1 MLFLHKNYQIILI
14 IVEFIFLFQISIVST
29 EEKLGNSIRNF
40 IIIEGKLI
48 FIFESNNT
56 IYDYNNKNLSFGR
69 HKENIQSQKEIIYI
83 KDGIFIICGIYNKTQ
98 FIFQSFQL
106 LSDTLISYTPKN
118 IDLNSDEPNITKYHI
133 RNSTENCLTLALL
146 YENKEKKQSLGI
158 YLIDIYIETNFYIN
172 KTISNLGSDIYS
184 ILCDS
189 FDGSYIFCIFNKAQ
203 NSGTYTI
210 EYTYTKLNNIETNQ
224 NTILIDDSCLL
235 EGDFIKIIDESIQ
248 KFLVCY
254 FKKMENNNNNNKL
267 ICKYFIFKDNNIMI
281 ENEKQ
286 IEYKSYNVE
295 IIKLMIKVFDYSI
308 FIVIVQHVTE
318 TLNISEIIMLPF
330 ELNFNIPFI
339 AGHKTITNIVI
350 YKNTNYYLYINNSDY
365 CYNIEN
371 QSFIETDI
379 PENIYFSKN
388 DSIRVH
394 FERNHSNEQIAFSL
408 DKSTILYR
416 NSELISLNEKN
427 FFDLNENSKFI
438 FKKIGMS
445 NAIANYYCYAINS
458 NPNNELKYNN
468 WSLIKKLTLKI
479 CNETC
484 MECNLNKIS
493 SPTTQYCKKCNDG
506 YYPLIS
512 EITNIDGFNCYNE
525 TERIPYYYFNDSIN
539 NGTFDYCDETC
550 KYCINKTFCEYCK
563 DGYYFMVDEK
573 NESKI
578 LYDKQCFNTTPKS
591 YYYNHT
597 VILRNEKNELIKAA
611 YKPCYETCLTCD
623 HQGNS
628 ENHGCNECKGNLTK
642 YDFNENNCLL
652 NISFC
657 KENKDNKYWEYEE
670 NKIKCLNSCNHNLIT
685 TGLNKGQCVKDCQN
699 YINPYY
705 NYIGKSILYLNLN
718 CDEESYCVPYS
729 NCSSLK
735 LRKNPEGTE
744 CFSNIKCTSY
754 DIYNY
759 PDPYEYFKNL
769 FSPVIDVDPTHLDE
783 YREKINKRI
792 KIIKILKNNTNIYDN
807 INDEE
812 SPTSLIQYYN
822 DLLQVEKSSNTHSND
837 IYLLTSTEYKNF
849 TITIYPLDIEEFAYE
864 QIFSVNNLG
873 FVNFT
878 KTFPNFIEYEND
890 THLILVCTIESHVKK
905 SSIKDL
911 NYYLFHF
918 NEKYDGNSNNYL
930 FLNLI
935 FKELQRNSDKLEI
948 SYPLHNYYN
957 ENSLVNKRN
966 SENLLDNIKEVYSNY
981 PEIDLTNKS
990 DPFFNDICFLFTS
1003 DFGTDMTLND
1013 RRNEYYLGSSVCEDN
1028 CEIIKTIDK
1037 NSNPRA
1043 LCNCDIKNFISYNNR
1058 KGKKDEIESIS
1069 IPNIR
1074 SFICGKETFNFEIG
1088 KNGIFWIFIIILV
1101 FQIAFLIKFILY
1113 KKEEVNK
1120 ILGLYENN
1128 SVKIISSS
1136 EGNILEF
1143 KKTSTQKNENAISN
1157 PIKKNLF
1164 KNEEN
1169 ISNPPKKKDLKL
1181 QNNTSTKGEIKVD
1194 EKDLISGN
1202 GSSYIKDNSKRYN
1215 EKNPQDFT
1223 DISFDDINN
1232 GDDQYYIDNIIKQR
1246 KMLKNNFLNNPLL
1259 LERAKKFE
1267 NAKNSLKSLNENE
1280 SKKFNNS
1287 FEDNLFSCQNKNKR
1301 KRKNKLKVDNSK
1313 YIANILGGKDIYNK
1327 DLIKN
1332 NSDCEDKQG
1341 YPKKKLKNKNNGN
1354 KNDNLVFE
1362 EEKGDMGDEQIIFS
1376 GGALKDGDNFLIDNS
1391 DNNNNNKHTIIK
1403 SPIINIFGSK
1413 NNNTLTKSLGK
1424 KQDEKNN
1431 EKNGKLITE
1440 VGIDTKYKLNKDLLK
1455 KGKGEIRPHSNIG
1468 ISGRQK
1474 GRNNNSSNNNLSIE
1488 SDFNALIK
1496 TSTVQPLKLRD
1507 KNHHH
1512 NQKKE
1517 NNKEASKEIDS
1528 NRLMINNQEREIYR
1542 DRIQPYFQEN
1552 NIRQYNS
1559 NNIDILKSSTS
1570 SFLEEEKKDEL
1581 INENFM
1587 LFFWKYF
1594 IKREL
1599 GYVCIAG
1606 ARRSIPYFVRFSCLV
1621 FSISFIFLLNC
1632 FLFLESAVHKRYLNA
1647 STGKK
1652 NRLGYYFKEE
1662 FGMTCCATLLGNV
1675 FKIIIIK
1682 LLLYKLFKIGK
1693 EQKKLMRSSE
1703 EKGLNQDELFQLQ
1716 FKRLKYLNDYN
1727 RNLNIYYICLIV
1739 LNVFISYICICY
1751 GGVFQNSIGAFIY
1764 GFIFSLIMSYLF
1776 CAVICF
1782 IIVCIYKLGKRF
1794 DNKCI
1799 VLTYTVCST
1808 LY

>member
-1 MLFLHKNYQIILI
+1 MLFLHKNYQMILTII
-14 IVEFIFLFQISIVST
+14 EFIFLLQISIVYT
-29 EEKLGNSIRNF
+29 EDIKLGNSIRNF

-48 FIFESNNT
+48 FIFENNNT
-56 IYDYNNKNLSFGR
+56 IYDFNNNNLTFGN
-69 HKENIQSQKEIIYI
+69 HDANIQSQKEIIYI
-83 KDGIFIICGIYNKTQ
+83 KDGIFVICGIYNKVQ
-98 FIFQSFQL
+98 FIFQSFEL
-106 LSDTLISYTPKN
+106 LSNDTLISNTPKS
-118 IDLNSDEPNITKYHI
+118 IDLNSDEFNITKYDI
-133 RNSTENCLTLALL
+133 RNSTENSLTLSLL
-146 YENKEKKQSLGI
+146 YENNERKQSIGI
-158 YLIDIYIETNFYIN
+158 YLIDIYKETNFYREM
-172 KTISNLGSDIYS
+172 TFPNLETNYVT

-189 FDGSYIFCIFNKAQ
+189 FDGIYIFCIFNLKAK
-203 NSGTYTI
+203 NLERYTI
-210 EYTYTKLNNIETNQ
+210 EYIYTKLD
-224 NTILIDDSCLL
+224 NTVTIPNTKIIDDNYSL
-235 EGDFIKIIDESIQ
+235 EGNFIKIIEESIL

-254 FKKMENNNNNNKL
+254 FNKNKII
-267 ICKYFIFKDNNIMI
+267 ICKYFIFKENNIME

-286 IEYKSYNVE
+286 IECGYQNSNYK
-295 IIKLMIKVFDYSI
+295 KLIIKVFDYSI
-308 FIVIVQHVTE
+308 FIEFEECLYNKNYAH
-318 TLNISEIIMLPF
+318 IIMLPF
-330 ELNFNIPFI
+330 ELNFNIPFLEEQ
-339 AGHKTITNIVI
+339 KTITNIVN
-350 YKNTNYYLYINNSDY
+350 YKNTNYYLFMKDNEN
-365 CYNIEN
+365 CYYLQT

-379 PENIYFSKN
+379 PENIFFSKN

-394 FERNHSNEQIAFSL
+394 FERNHSNEQIFFSL
-408 DKSTILYR
+408 DKSTILYHD
-416 NSELISLNEKN
+416 SEFININEIN
-427 FFDLNENSKFI
+427 NFDLNEASKFI
-438 FKKIGMS
+438 FKKIGM
-445 NAIANYYCYAINS
+445 NNGIINYYCYAI
-458 NPNNELKYNN
+458 PKNNELYDDC
-468 WSLIKKLTLKI
+468 SLIKKITLKI

-493 SPTTQYCKKCNDG
+493 SPTTQYCKKCNNG
-506 YYPLIS
+506 YFPLIS
-512 EITNIDGFNCYNE
+512 EITNNDGFNCYNE

-539 NGTFDYCDETC
+539 NGTFDYCDDTC

-563 DGYYFMVDEK
+563 DGYYFMVDTK

-578 LYDKQCFNTTPKS
+578 LYDKQCFNTTPQS
-591 YYYNHT
+591 YYCNYT
-597 VILRNEKNELIKAA
+597 VNLKNEKNELIKAA
-611 YKPCYETCLTCD
+611 YKPCYETCLTCE

-628 ENHGCNECKGNLTK
+628 KNHGCNECKGDLIK
-642 YDFNENNCLL
+642 YNFNENNCLL
-652 NISFC
+652 NVSFC
-657 KENKDNKYWEYEE
+657 KDNKYWEYEE
-670 NKIKCLNSCNHNLIT
+670 NNITCLNSCENNLIT

-705 NYIGKSILYLNLN
+705 NYIDDSILYLNLK
-718 CDEESYCVPYS
+718 CDEESYCVPYNS
-729 NCSSLK
+729 CSRLK
-735 LRKNPEGTE
+735 FRKNAEGTK
-744 CFSNIKCTSY
+744 CLTNIKCTSY

-759 PDPYEYFKNL
+759 NDPYDYFVNL
-769 FSPVIDVDPTHLDE
+769 FSPVIDVDPSHLDE

-792 KIIKILKNNTNIYDN
+792 KIIKILKNNTDEYYT
-807 INDEE
+807 INDDE
-812 SPTSLIQYYN
+812 SPYSLIEYYN
-822 DLLQVEKSSNTHSND
+822 DLLRVEKSSDINNND
-837 IYLLTSTEYKNF
+837 IYLLTSTEYNFF

-864 QIFSVNNLG
+864 QIFSVNNIG

-878 KTFPNFIEYEND
+878 KNYPDFIKNEYDN
-890 THLILVCTIESHVKK
+890 HLILVCTMESHEKN

-911 NYYLFHF
+911 NYFLFKF
-918 NEKYDGNSNNYL
+918 NESNDGNSDIGYVIN
-930 FLNLI
+930 LNSN
-935 FKELQRNSDKLEI
+935 ELQRKSDKLEI

-957 ENSLVNKRN
+957 GNSLTNKRN
-966 SENLLDNIKEVYSNY
+966 SENLIDNIKEINAHY

-990 DPFFNDICFLFTS
+990 DPFYNDICFLFTS
-1003 DFGTDMTLND
+1003 DLGTDMTLND

-1028 CEIIKTIDK
+1028 CEIIKTINKD
-1037 NSNPRA
+1037 SNPRA
-1043 LCNCDIKNFISYNNR
+1043 LCNCDIKNFISLNNR

-1069 IPNIR
+1069 TPNIK
-1074 SFICGKETFNFEIG
+1074 SFVCGKEVFNFYIG

-1101 FQIAFLIKFILY
+1101 FQIAILIKFILY

-1128 SVKIISSS
+1128 NVKIISSS

-1157 PIKKNLF
+1157 PIKKNLYN
-1164 KNEEN
+1164 KEEN
-1169 ISNPPKKKDLKL
+1169 ISNPPKKKDLKM
-1181 QNNTSTKGEIKVD
+1181 QNNNSTKGEIKVD

-1232 GDDQYYIDNIIKQR
+1232 GEDQYYIDNIIKQR

-1287 FEDNLFSCQNKNKR
+1287 FEDNLLSYQNKNKN
-1301 KRKNKLKVDNSK
+1301 KNKIKKKLKVNNNK
-1313 YIANILGGKDIYNK
+1313 YIAYILGGQDIYNK
-1327 DLIKN
+1327 DLINN
-1332 NSDCEDKQG
+1332 NSDCEDKPG
-1341 YPKKKLKNKNNGN
+1341 YPKKKIKNKNNGD
-1354 KNDNLVFE
+1354 KNDDLVFE
-1362 EEKGDMGDEQIIFS
+1362 EEKGVMGDEQIIFS

-1391 DNNNNNKHTIIK
+1391 DNNNNKHTIIK

-1424 KQDEKNN
+1424 KQDEK
-1431 EKNGKLITE
+1431 KNDKDEKLITE

-1474 GRNNNSSNNNLSIE
+1474 GRNKNSSNNNLSIE

-1507 KNHHH
+1507 KNHNHYH
-1512 NQKKE
+1512 KKE

-1528 NRLMINNQEREIYR
+1528 NRLILNYNKEDEVYR
-1542 DRIQPYFQEN
+1542 DRNQPYLQEN
-1552 NIRQYNS
+1552 NIRQYKS
-1559 NNIDILKSSTS
+1559 NNMELLKSSTS
-1570 SFLEEEKKDEL
+1570 SFLEEKKTDNL

-1587 LFFWKYF
+1587 LFVWKYF
-1594 IKREL
+1594 TKREL

-1606 ARRSIPYFVRFSCLV
+1606 TKRSVPYFVRFSCLA
-1621 FSISFIFLLNC
+1621 FCISFIFLLNC
-1632 FLFLESAVHKRYLNA
+1632 FLFLESAVHKRFLNA

-1662 FGMTCCATLLGNV
+1662 FGMTCCAALLGNI
-1675 FKIIIIK
+1675 FKMIIIK

-1716 FKRLKYLNDYN
+1716 SKRLKYLNDYN
-1727 RNLNIYYICLIV
+1727 RNLNIYFICLLA

-1782 IIVCIYKLGKRF
+1782 IIVFIYKLGKRF

-1799 VLTYTVCST
+1799 VSTYIIFST

>member
-1 MLFLHKNYQIILI
+1 MLFLYKDYQIILI
-14 IVEFIFLFQISIVST
+14 IIEFIFLFQIPLIYSEDKTLRDSIS
-29 EEKLGNSIRNF
+29 NF

-48 FIFESNNT
+48 FIFENDNT
-56 IYDYNNKNLSFGR
+56 IYDFNNNKTIGEYNI
-69 HKENIQSQKEIIYI
+69 NIQSQKNITYI
-83 KDGIFIICGIYNKTQ
+83 KDGIFIICGLNNKKQ
-98 FIFQSFQL
+98 FIFQSFEM
-106 LSDTLISYTPKN
+106 
-118 IDLNSDEPNITKYHI
+118 LNENL
-133 RNSTENCLTLALL
+133 TENSPKILDMGLDEFNIEKYDVRYSIENKITLSLL
-146 YENKEKKQSLGI
+146 YEKKKVNQNFGI
-158 YLIDIYIETNFYIN
+158 SLIDLYEETNFYKGMTFPYLN
-172 KTISNLGSDIYS
+172 SDIIS
-184 ILCDS
+184 IFCDS
-189 FDGSYIFCIFNKAQ
+189 FDGLYIFCIFNLEEK
-203 NSGTYTI
+203 NSEGSSTYAI
-210 EYTYTKLNNIETNQ
+210 QYIYTKLDNLGAELNYV
-224 NTILIDDSCLL
+224 TIAKNCFL
-235 EGDFIKIIDESIQ
+235 EGDFVKIIDKSIK

-254 FKKMENNNNNNKL
+254 FVPYSSNEKKNIVCRYLIIKDHNIVIDNENKIDQDSRDYNKKL
-267 ICKYFIFKDNNIMI
+267 I
-281 ENEKQ
+281 
-286 IEYKSYNVE
+286 
-295 IIKLMIKVFDYSI
+295 LKVYDYSI
-308 FIVIVQHVTE
+308 FIESEGLYDNIVYFSYIT
-318 TLNISEIIMLPF
+318 MLPF
-330 ELNFNIPFI
+330 DLSFKIELIDLNII
-339 AGHKTITNIVI
+339 VRNIVN
-350 YKNTNYYLYINNSDY
+350 YKNNNFILYELDNSYYIK
-365 CYNIEN
+365 N
-371 QSFIETDI
+371 QSFIESDI
-379 PENIYFSKN
+379 PENFYFSKN
-388 DSIRVH
+388 DSITVP
-394 FERNHSNEQIAFSL
+394 FEKNHSNQIIYFSL
-408 DKSTILYR
+408 DESTILYH
-416 NSELISLNEKN
+416 
-427 FFDLNENSKFI
+427 NSKIINVKDLYFFNLTNNSSFL
-438 FKKIGMS
+438 FKEIGM
-445 NAIANYYCYAINS
+445 NNGITNYYCYKS
-458 NPNNELKYNN
+458 VNNKGNN
-468 WSLIKKLTLKI
+468 VCSLIKKIILKI

-484 MECNLNKIS
+484 MECNLDKIS

-512 EITNIDGFNCYNE
+512 EITNIDGFNCYNG
-525 TERIPYYYFNDSIN
+525 TERIPNYYFNNSIN
-539 NGTFDYCDETC
+539 NGTFDYCDDSC
-550 KYCINKTFCEYCK
+550 KYCINETFCEYCK
-563 DGYYFMVDEK
+563 EGYYFMVDKK

-578 LYDKQCFNTTPKS
+578 LYDKQCFNTTPTS
-591 YYYNHT
+591 YYFNQT
-597 VILRNEKNELIKAA
+597 VNLKNEKNESIKSA
-611 YKPCYETCLTCD
+611 YKPCYETCLSCNG
-623 HQGNS
+623 QGNS
-628 ENHGCNECKGNLTK
+628 KNHGCNKCKEGLIK

-652 NISFC
+652 NTSVC
-657 KENKDNKYWEYEE
+657 KESKDNKYWKYEE
-670 NKIKCLNSCNHNLIT
+670 NNITCLNSCDYNLIT

-705 NYIGKSILYLNLN
+705 NYIDDILYLNLK
-718 CDEESYCVPYS
+718 CDEESYCVPYNS
-729 NCSSLK
+729 CSRLK
-735 LRKNPEGTE
+735 FRKNAEGTK
-744 CFSNIKCTSY
+744 CLTNIKCTSY
-754 DIYNY
+754 DIYKYN
-759 PDPYEYFKNL
+759 DPYNYFVNL
-769 FSPVIDVDPTHLDE
+769 FSPVIDVDPSHLDE

-792 KIIKILKNNTNIYDN
+792 KIIKILKNNTDEYYT
-807 INDEE
+807 INDDE
-812 SPTSLIQYYN
+812 SPYSLIEYYN
-822 DLLQVEKSSNTHSND
+822 DLLRVEKSSDINNND
-837 IYLLTSTEYKNF
+837 IYLLTSTEYNFF

-864 QIFSVNNLG
+864 QIFSVNNIG

-878 KTFPNFIEYEND
+878 KNYPDFIKNEYDN
-890 THLILVCTIESHVKK
+890 HLILVCTMESHEKN

-911 NYYLFHF
+911 NYFLFKF
-918 NEKYDGNSNNYL
+918 NESNDGNSDIGYVIN
-930 FLNLI
+930 LNSN
-935 FKELQRNSDKLEI
+935 ELQRKSDKLEI

-957 ENSLVNKRN
+957 ENSLTNKRN
-966 SENLLDNIKEVYSNY
+966 SENLLDNIKEVNAHY

-990 DPFFNDICFLFTS
+990 DPFYNDICFLFTS
-1003 DFGTDMTLND
+1003 DLGTDMTLND

-1028 CEIIKTIDK
+1028 CEIIKTINKD
-1037 NSNPRA
+1037 SNPRA
-1043 LCNCDIKNFISYNNR
+1043 LCNCDIKNFISLNNR

-1069 IPNIR
+1069 TPNIK
-1074 SFICGKETFNFEIG
+1074 SFVCGKEVFNFYIG

-1101 FQIAFLIKFILY
+1101 FQIAILIKFILY

-1128 SVKIISSS
+1128 NVKIISSS

-1157 PIKKNLF
+1157 PIKKNLYN
-1164 KNEEN
+1164 KEEN
-1169 ISNPPKKKDLKL
+1169 ISNPPKKKDLKM
-1181 QNNTSTKGEIKVD
+1181 QNNNSTKGEIKVD

-1232 GDDQYYIDNIIKQR
+1232 GEDQYYIDNIIKQR

-1287 FEDNLFSCQNKNKR
+1287 FEDNLLSYQNKNKN
-1301 KRKNKLKVDNSK
+1301 KNKNKLKVNNNK
-1313 YIANILGGKDIYNK
+1313 YIAYILGGQDIYNK
-1327 DLIKN
+1327 DLINN
-1332 NSDCEDKQG
+1332 NSDCEDKPG
-1341 YPKKKLKNKNNGN
+1341 YPKKKIKNKNNDD
-1354 KNDNLVFE
+1354 KNDDLVFE
-1362 EEKGDMGDEQIIFS
+1362 EEKGVMGDEQIIFS

-1391 DNNNNNKHTIIK
+1391 DNNNNKHTIIK

-1424 KQDEKNN
+1424 KQDEK
-1431 EKNGKLITE
+1431 KNDKDEKLITE

-1474 GRNNNSSNNNLSIE
+1474 GRNKNSSNNNLSIE

-1507 KNHHH
+1507 KNHNHYH
-1512 NQKKE
+1512 KKE

-1528 NRLMINNQEREIYR
+1528 NRLILNYKKEDEIYR
-1542 DRIQPYFQEN
+1542 DRNQPYLQEN
-1552 NIRQYNS
+1552 NIRQYKS
-1559 NNIDILKSSTS
+1559 NNMELLKSSTS
-1570 SFLEEEKKDEL
+1570 SFLEEKKTDNL

-1594 IKREL
+1594 TKREL

-1606 ARRSIPYFVRFSCLV
+1606 TKRSVPYFVRFSCLA
-1621 FSISFIFLLNC
+1621 FCISFIFLLNC
-1632 FLFLESAVHKRYLNA
+1632 FLFLESAVHKRFLNA

-1662 FGMTCCATLLGNV
+1662 FGMTCCAALLGNI
-1675 FKIIIIK
+1675 FKMIIIK

-1716 FKRLKYLNDYN
+1716 SKRLKYLNDYN
-1727 RNLNIYYICLIV
+1727 RNLNIYFICLLA

-1782 IIVCIYKLGKRF
+1782 IIVFIYKLGKRF

-1799 VLTYTVCST
+1799 VSTYIIFST

>member
-1 MLFLHKNYQIILI
+1 MLFLYKNYQIILI
-14 IVEFIFLFQISIVST
+14 IIEFIFLFQITLIYSEDKII
-29 EEKLGNSIRNF
+29 ENSISNF
-40 IIIEGKLI
+40 INIEGKLI
-48 FIFESNNT
+48 LIFENNLT
-56 IYDYNNKNLSFGR
+56 IYDLNNYKAIGEYNA
-69 HKENIQSQKEIIYI
+69 NIQSQKDITYI
-83 KDGIFIICGIYNKTQ
+83 KDGIFIISGLNNKRQ
-98 FIFQSFQL
+98 FIFQSFVL
-106 LSDTLISYTPKN
+106 LNENL
-118 IDLNSDEPNITKYHI
+118 
-133 RNSTENCLTLALL
+133 TENSAKILDLGLDEFNIEKYYVRSSIENSITLSLL
-146 YENKEKKQSLGI
+146 YEKKEGIQNFGI
-158 YLIDIYIETNFYIN
+158 YLIDLHEETNFYKG
-172 KTISNLGSDIYS
+172 KTFPHSNSDIIS

-189 FDGSYIFCIFNKAQ
+189 FDGSYIFCIFNLEGK
-203 NSGTYTI
+203 NSEGQSTYTI
-210 EYTYTKLNNIETNQ
+210 QYIYAELDKLGDELKNVTITKN
-224 NTILIDDSCLL
+224 CFL
-235 EGDFIKIIDESIQ
+235 EGDFVKIIDKSIR

-254 FKKMENNNNNNKL
+254 FIPIGLNNDDKKQNIVCRYL
-267 ICKYFIFKDNNIMI
+267 IIKDHNIVI
-281 ENEKQ
+281 ENE
-286 IEYKSYNVE
+286 N
-295 IIKLMIKVFDYSI
+295 IIVQESKKYDKKLILKVFGYSI
-308 FIVIVQHVTE
+308 FVESEQKYYSSF
-318 TLNISEIIMLPF
+318 ISFLTILPF
-330 ELNFNIPFI
+330 DLSFTIELNDDNINVS
-339 AGHKTITNIVI
+339 NIVN
-350 YKNTNYYLYINNSDY
+350 YKNSNFILYRNRQNNLYYIK
-365 CYNIEN
+365 N
-371 QSFIETDI
+371 QSFIESDI
-379 PENIYFSKN
+379 PENYYFSKN
-388 DSIRVH
+388 DSIIVP
-394 FERNHSNEQIAFSL
+394 FEINHSNQNIYFSL
-408 DKSTILYR
+408 DESTILYY
-416 NSELISLNEKN
+416 NKGII
-427 FFDLNENSKFI
+427 NSKEMNHFNLNNNSTFE
-438 FKKIGMS
+438 FKKVGMNNGIS
-445 NAIANYYCYAINS
+445 NYYCYYIS
-458 NPNNELKYNN
+458 NNDIIIAC
-468 WSLIKKLTLKI
+468 SLIKKITLKI
-479 CNETC
+479 CHETC
-484 MECNLNKIS
+484 MECNMDKIS
-493 SPTTQYCKKCNDG
+493 LPTTQYCKKCNDD

-525 TERIPYYYFNDSIN
+525 TERIPYYYYNDSIN
-539 NGTFDYCDETC
+539 NGTFDYCDDTC

-573 NESKI
+573 NETKI
-578 LYDKQCFNTTPKS
+578 LYDKQCFNTTPPS

-597 VILRNEKNELIKAA
+597 VNLKNEKNELIKAA

-628 ENHGCNECKGNLTK
+628 ENHGCNECKKDLIK
-642 YDFNENNCLL
+642 YAFNKNNCLL
-652 NISFC
+652 NVSFC
-657 KENKDNKYWEYEE
+657 KESNYSKYWEYEE
-670 NKIKCLNSCNHNLIT
+670 NNITCLNSCRYSLIT

-699 YINPYY
+699 YINPYF
-705 NYIGKSILYLNLN
+705 NYIDDSILYLNLS
-718 CDEESYCVPYS
+718 CDEESYCVAYIS
-729 NCSSLK
+729 CSKLK
-735 LRKNPEGTE
+735 FRKNVEGTK
-744 CFSNIKCTSY
+744 CLSNFKCTSY
-754 DIYNY
+754 DIYKYN
-759 PDPYEYFKNL
+759 DPYEYFESL
-769 FSPVIDVDPTHLDE
+769 FSPVIDLDPSDLDE

-792 KIIKILKNNTNIYDN
+792 KIIKILKNNTNDYDN
-807 INDEE
+807 IDDESE
-812 SPTSLIQYYN
+812 RSLIEYYN
-822 DLLQVEKSSNTHSND
+822 DLLQVEKSSYNNSND
-837 IYLLTSTEYKNF
+837 KYLLASIEYNYF

-878 KTFPNFIEYEND
+878 KTYPNFINNEVDN
-890 THLILVCTIESHVKK
+890 HLILVCTYEYHEKK
-905 SSIKDL
+905 SSTKDL
-911 NYYLFHF
+911 NYFLFKF
-918 NEKYDGNSNNYL
+918 NENNNGNTDIGYPFN
-930 FLNLI
+930 LNS
-935 FKELQRNSDKLEI
+935 KELQRKSDKLEI
-948 SYPLHNYYN
+948 SYPLHNYYD
-957 ENSLVNKRN
+957 ENSLANKRN

-1028 CEIIKTIDK
+1028 CEIIKTINKD
-1037 NSNPRA
+1037 SNPRA

-1069 IPNIR
+1069 TPNIR
-1074 SFICGKETFNFEIG
+1074 SFVCGKETFNFKIG
-1088 KNGIFWIFIIILV
+1088 KNGIFWIFIIILI

-1143 KKTSTQKNENAISN
+1143 KKTSTQKNDNAISN

-1301 KRKNKLKVDNSK
+1301 KRKNKLKVDNRK
-1313 YIANILGGKDIYNK
+1313 YIANILGGQDIYNK

-1570 SFLEEEKKDEL
+1570 SFLEEEKTDEL

-1662 FGMTCCATLLGNV
+1662 FGMTCCAALLGNV

>member
-1 MLFLHKNYQIILI
+1 MLLPYKNYQIFSI
-14 IVEFIFLFQISIVST
+14 IIEFIFLLQIQLIYSQEEDIV
-29 EEKLGNSIRNF
+29 ELGNSIRNF
-40 IIIEGKLI
+40 IIIDGKLI
-48 FIFESNNT
+48 FIFKNNNT
-56 IYDYNNKNLSFGR
+56 IYDFNNKNLTFGE
-69 HKENIQSQKEIIYI
+69 HDANIQSQKEIIYI
-83 KDGIFIICGIYNKTQ
+83 RDDIFIICGLNNQNQ
-98 FIFQSFQL
+98 FIFQSFKM
-106 LSDTLISYTPKN
+106 SDNKLDKN
-118 IDLNSDEPNITKYHI
+118 NSKIIDLNPDEFIIKNYDVKYSIENII
-133 RNSTENCLTLALL
+133 ILSLL
-146 YENKEKKQSLGI
+146 YENNEKKQKIGI
-158 YLIDIYIETNFYIN
+158 YLIDFYEETNFYKEMI
-172 KTISNLGSDIYS
+172 IPNLRSYIDNI
-184 ILCDS
+184 ICDS
-189 FDGSYIFCIFNKAQ
+189 YDGLYIYCIFN
-203 NSGTYTI
+203 SGSYQAYTVQ
-210 EYTYTKLNNIETNQ
+210 YTYVKFVNVEMDTNIKNIGD
-224 NTILIDDSCLL
+224 NCFS
-235 EGDFIKIIDESIQ
+235 EGNFVKIIEESNN

-254 FKKMENNNNNNKL
+254 FIKENNEKIL
-267 ICKYFIFKDNNIMI
+267 ICKYFVVKDNNIMI
-281 ENEKQ
+281 EKE
-286 IEYKSYNVE
+286 IENKIVDILDLYKE
-295 IIKLMIKVFDYSI
+295 LMIKVYEYSI
-308 FIVIVQHVTE
+308 FVEFLQNV
-318 TLNISEIIMLPF
+318 LSEIYSRIIMLPF
-330 ELNFNIPFI
+330 ELNFNIPI
-339 AGHKTITNIVI
+339 LEEGKIITNFIN
-350 YKNTNYYLYINNSDY
+350 YKNINYILYTKKNNDNFYYLKKRY
-365 CYNIEN
+365 
-371 QSFIETDI
+371 FIESEI

-388 DSIRVH
+388 DSIRVY
-394 FERNHSNEQIAFSL
+394 FERNHLEEQINFSL
-408 DKSTILYR
+408 DKSTILYH
-416 NSELISLNEKN
+416 NSKIINLNEMN
-427 FFDLNENSKFI
+427 FLNLNSSSEFI
-438 FKKIGMS
+438 FKKIGV
-445 NAIANYYCYAINS
+445 NNGITNYYCYS
-458 NPNNELKYNN
+458 NYIVTGDYNC
-468 WSLIKKLTLKI
+468 SLIKKLTLKI
-479 CNETC
+479 CYENC
-484 MECNLNKIS
+484 KECNLDKLS
-493 SPTTQYCKKCNDG
+493 SPTAQYCKVCNDD

-512 EITNIDGFNCYNE
+512 EIENIDGFNCYNK
-525 TERIPYYYFNDSIN
+525 TERIPNYYFNDSIN
-539 NGTFDYCDETC
+539 NGTFDYCNDTC
-550 KYCINKTFCEYCK
+550 KYCINKTFCEYCN
-563 DGYYFMVDEK
+563 DGYYFMVDK
-573 NESKI
+573 NNESKI
-578 LYDKQCFNTTPKS
+578 LYDKQCFNNTPES

-597 VILRNEKNELIKAA
+597 AILKNDKNELIKSI
-611 YKPCYETCLTCD
+611 YMPCYETCFTCD
-623 HQGNS
+623 HQGS
-628 ENHGCNECKGNLTK
+628 SKNHGCDKCRDNLIK

-652 NISFC
+652 NASFC
-657 KENKDNKYWEYEE
+657 KESNDNRYWEYEE
-670 NKIKCLNSCNHNLIT
+670 NNITCLNSCQNSLIT

-705 NYIGKSILYLNLN
+705 NINSSPILYLTLS
-718 CDEESYCVPYS
+718 CDEQSYCIPYNS
-729 NCSSLK
+729 CSRLRF
-735 LRKNPEGTE
+735 RKNAEGTK
-744 CFSNIKCTSY
+744 CFPNIKCTSF

-759 PDPYEYFKNL
+759 NDPYEYFESLIPKD
-769 FSPVIDVDPTHLDE
+769 IEKDPSQLDE

-792 KIIKILKNNTNIYDN
+792 KIIKILKNNTNYYDS
-807 INDEE
+807 IDDDD
-812 SPTSLIQYYN
+812 SPYSLIEYYY
-822 DLLQVEKSSNTHSND
+822 DLLKIEKSADTNTNEK
-837 IYLLTSTEYKNF
+837 YLLTSTEYNYF

-864 QIFSVNNLG
+864 QIFFVKNLG
-873 FVNFT
+873 FINFT
-878 KTFPNFIEYEND
+878 KIYPDFIYNEKDNN
-890 THLILVCTIESHVKK
+890 LILVCTIEYHKK
-905 SSIKDL
+905 NSPIRDL
-911 NYYLFHF
+911 NYFLFDF
-918 NEKYDGNSNNYL
+918 NENYDGNSNIGSQNSNWL
-930 FLNLI
+930 L
-935 FKELQRNSDKLEI
+935 KKSDKLEI
-948 SYPLHNYYN
+948 SYPLYNFYN
-957 ENSLVNKRN
+957 ENSNVNKRN
-966 SENLLDNIKEVYSNY
+966 SENLLDNIKEINSNY
-981 PEIDLTNKS
+981 PEIDLTNIS
-990 DPFFNDICFLFTS
+990 DPFYNDICFLFTS
-1003 DFGTDMTLND
+1003 DLGTDVTLND
-1013 RRNEYYLGSSVCEDN
+1013 RRNEYYLGSSVCENN
-1028 CEIIKTIDK
+1028 CEIIKTINKD
-1037 NSNPRA
+1037 SNPRS
-1043 LCNCDIKNFISYNNR
+1043 LCKCDIKYSISYNNPEGQ
-1058 KGKKDEIESIS
+1058 KGEMKSIS
-1069 IPNIR
+1069 SPNIK
-1074 SFICGKETFNFEIG
+1074 SFKCGKETFNSYIS

-1101 FQIAFLIKFILY
+1101 FQIVSLIKFILY
-1113 KKEEVNK
+1113 KKKEVNK
-1120 ILGLYENN
+1120 ILGIYENTN
-1128 SVKIISSS
+1128 AKIISSS
-1136 EGNILEF
+1136 EGKILEF

-1157 PIKKNLF
+1157 PIKKNLYH
-1164 KNEEN
+1164 KVEN
-1169 ISNPPKKKDLKL
+1169 ISNPPKKKDLKM
-1181 QNNTSTKGEIKVD
+1181 QHNTSTKGGEIKVD

-1202 GSSYIKDNSKRYN
+1202 GSSFLKVNSKRYN
-1215 EKNPQDFT
+1215 EKHQQDFT

-1259 LERAKKFE
+1259 LEKAKKFE

-1287 FEDNLFSCQNKNKR
+1287 FEDNLFLCQNKNKR
-1301 KRKNKLKVDNSK
+1301 KRKNKLKVDNRK
-1313 YIANILGGKDIYNK
+1313 YIANILGGQDIYNK

-1362 EEKGDMGDEQIIFS
+1362 EEKRDMGDEQIIFS

-1570 SFLEEEKKDEL
+1570 SFLEEEKTDNL

-1594 IKREL
+1594 TKREL

-1606 ARRSIPYFVRFSCLV
+1606 SKRSIPYFVRFSCLV

-1662 FGMTCCATLLGNV
+1662 FGMTCCAALLGNV